1 MKIAVNLLPFKKE
14 LAGAGRYA
22 KCLLNQLAIIDKS
35 NQYIL
40 FVTPENKINFAELG
54 SQFKYIICPP
64 INYLARIFW
73 EQFILPFQL
82 KYYQVDLL
90 FTPSVAMPLAS
101 PCKNV
106 TSIFDMMFFHNHQ
119 LKKYTSLRAFYGRIV
134 TRIACYRSQLI
145 LTISEHSQQDILT
158 ICPLPAQKV
167 RAILLA
173 AGEEFKLI
181 KDKTILQK
189 CQQKYRLPDKF
200 ILYVGTLEPG
210 KNLVN
215 LIKAF
220 KKFKE
225 LHNFPH
231 KLVLAGGW
239 GWQTQEIKATIAD
252 FQTEIILTGFMSDED
267 LPALYNLAEIFI
279 YPSLYEGFG
288 LPVLEAM
295 ACGTPIIT
303 SNISSLPEIAGEAC
317 LLVNPANIQ
326 QMADSLAAILH
337 DETLKLQL
345 SQKGLAQAAKFSWES
360 TARQTLAAFDSI
372 L

>member
-22 KCLLNQLAIIDKS
+22 KCLLQQLALIDKS
-35 NQYIL
+35 NHYLL
-40 FVTPENKINFAELG
+40 FVTPENKVNFAELG
-54 SQFKYIICPP
+54 TQFQYIICPP
-64 INYLARIFW
+64 INYLARIAW

-106 TSIFDMMFFHNHQ
+106 TSIFDMMFFHNQQ
-119 LKKYTSLRAFYGRIV
+119 LKKYTPLRAFYGRMV
-134 TRIACYRSQLI
+134 TRIACRRSHII
-145 LTISEHSQQDILT
+145 LTISEHSRHDILT
-158 ICPLPAQKV
+158 ICQLPAPKV
-167 RAILLA
+167 KAILLA
-173 AGEEFKLI
+173 AGHEFQPLT
-181 KDKTILQK
+181 DKTILQK
-189 CQQKYRLPDKF
+189 CQQKYHLPDKF

-220 KKFKE
+220 QQFKK
-225 LHNFPH
+225 LHHFPH

-239 GWQTQEIKATIAD
+239 GWQTQEIKAAIAD
-252 FQTEIILTGFMSDED
+252 FQSEIILTGFMPDED
-267 LPALYNLAEIFI
+267 LPALYNLADIFV

-295 ACGTPIIT
+295 ACGTPVIT
-303 SNISSLPEIAGEAC
+303 SNVSSLPEIAGEAG
-317 LLVNPANIQ
+317 LLVNPANIEQ
-326 QMADSLAAILH
+326 IADSLAAILH

-345 SQKGLAQAAKFSWES
+345 SQKGIAQAAQFSWES
-360 TARQTLAAFDSI
+360 TARQTLAALNS
-372 L
+372 LS